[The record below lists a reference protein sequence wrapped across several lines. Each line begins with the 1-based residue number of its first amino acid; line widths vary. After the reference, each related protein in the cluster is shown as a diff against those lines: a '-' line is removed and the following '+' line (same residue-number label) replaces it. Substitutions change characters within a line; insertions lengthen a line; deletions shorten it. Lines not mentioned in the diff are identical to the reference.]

1 MADKLTGLHGGQ
13 ASAEQLQRSSR
24 ASQPG
29 WQWTCH
35 VCECEREEAVYEP
48 GFYQHVTV
56 IEI

>member
-1 MADKLTGLHGGQ
+1 MEDRPALSSS
-13 ASAEQLQRSSR
+13 SAEQLQRSSH